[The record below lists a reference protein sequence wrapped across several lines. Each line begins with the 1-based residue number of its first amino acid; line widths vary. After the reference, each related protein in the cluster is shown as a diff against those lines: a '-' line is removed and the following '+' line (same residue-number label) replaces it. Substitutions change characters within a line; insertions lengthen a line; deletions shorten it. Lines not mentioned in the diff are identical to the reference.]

1 MDAVCLPS
9 LLFCQ
14 ATFSGRRVFPSSTM
28 VRTRD
33 AAWLT
38 QVGVGNGT
46 GGCAAAAPAEGPSP
60 HVRRL
65 PLPWRWRLRS
75 RAAPPSGS
83 GLSPA
88 PRGLVALYPVTSLD
102 PCWGSGL
109 LRVSGP
115 RSTPCMSLFPRELPS
130 LLRHQGSP
138 VCTLGCRHH
147 CHLRVSLPIEVQ
159 DRLALNSALF
169 PDERLFLHSLS
180 ACLSGG
186 CFPHPLHPVPWFPV
200 LPIRPH
206 QPTCLHCYTSVA
218 AAANPLASPPTT
230 LPGATDFRVH
240 PQAICPPRPGAVLE
254 QRATGRLGGIPHA
267 TATRRLGAPR
277 VPRPPDGSGRPA
289 CPQHA
294 VPQLLSLALALR
306 RPHAGAQ
313 CFASSL
319 SGRVGAVCAADAA
332 P

>member
-60 HVRRL
+60 HIRRL

-102 PCWGSGL
+102 PCRGSGL

-115 RSTPCMSLFPRELPS
+115 CSTPCMSLFPRELPS

-147 CHLRVSLPIEVQ
+147 CHLRVLLPIEVQ

-169 PDERLFLHSLS
+169 PDEALS
-180 ACLSGG
+180 ALPVCLSVWGMLSS
-186 CFPHPLHPVPWFPV
+186 PLAPRPLVPCPADQAT
-200 LPIRPH
+200 P
-206 QPTCLHCYTSVA
+206 
-218 AAANPLASPPTT
+218 ANPPSLLHLCGRSGQPPG
-230 LPGATDFRVH
+230 PSSYH
-240 PQAICPPRPGAVLE
+240 PAWG
-254 QRATGRLGGIPHA
+254 H
-267 TATRRLGAPR
+267 
-277 VPRPPDGSGRPA
+277 
-289 CPQHA
+289 
-294 VPQLLSLALALR
+294 
-306 RPHAGAQ
+306 
-313 CFASSL
+313 
-319 SGRVGAVCAADAA
+319 
-332 P
+332 